1 MKIFHNRAYITRE
14 CIEYSLVDV
23 RSLTKKQLEESVI
36 EPRTQFLLASPD
48 AMNMLILDAFEAHCD
63 IPDAEC
69 WQVASFVDQAA
80 GDRIGLRVTQKAKEF
95 LDRWALHPEI
105 IAVPTVIRI
114 VAEPLGSKT

>member
-1 MKIFHNRAYITRE
+1 MRIFYNRAYITRE

-36 EPRTQFLLASPD
+36 EPRMQFILASPD
-48 AMNMLILDAFEAHCD
+48 AMNMVILPAFEKYSD
-63 IPDAEC
+63 IPGAEC
-69 WQVASFVDQAA
+69 WTVASFVNQTA
-80 GDRIGLRVTQKAKEF
+80 GDLVGLRITQKAKEF